1 MKTAEDIVGDYII
14 NEDNSQSEVGF
25 IPRPTDQR
33 VNHFSSRLCSK

>member
-25 IPRPTDQR
+25 IPDQLTR
-33 VNHFSSRLCSK
+33 E

>member
-25 IPRPTDQR
+25 MQDQLTR
-33 VNHFSSRLCSK
+33 E